1 MKTFKQI
8 SLQEMPLVAK
18 EILALFPTAKVFLL
32 QGNLGAGKT
41 TLTQNFCKLLNVI
54 DTAASPTYSIVNE
67 YKTAQGNSVFHL
79 DLYRLKNVEET
90 LNAGVEEVLFSGCYC
105 FVEWFEIA
113 EDLLPENC
121 AIIEI
126 EKAES
131 DTRNI
136 VVRSF

>member
-18 EILALFPTAKVFLL
+18 DILMLFPTVKVFLL

-41 TLTQNFCKLLNVI
+41 TLTQSFCKLLNVI
-54 DTAASPTYSIVNE
+54 DGTSSPTYSIVNE
-67 YKTAQGNSVFHL
+67 YKNIQGNSVFHL
-79 DLYRLKNVEET
+79 DLYRLKNAEEA
-90 LNAGVEEVLFSGCYC
+90 LNAGVEEVLFSGSYC

-113 EDLLPENC
+113 ENLLPENC
-121 AIIEI
+121 VIIEI
-126 EKAES
+126 EKAENN
-131 DTRNI
+131 TRNI